1 MSIIF
6 EEQARVR
13 QVEDFDHA
21 LGRSVNRLTITVPYI
36 NTGVSGDEHRRKTLN
51 LRVYDVEDMGG
62 NEELATMP
70 VMALEK
76 LRSKVEVQDR
86 ELAEL
91 RERQK
96 CFDVICDESNNPPES
111 IEQGILNASFK
122 VCPLLK
128 LGSELAE
135 WFNKHTNATLSG
147 PTKPPEPVE
156 GGTVKK
162 G

>member
-21 LGRSVNRLTITVPYI
+21 LGKTVHRLTITVPYI
-36 NTGVSGDEHRRKTLN
+36 NTGVSGDAPRRKTIN
-51 LRVYDVEDMGG
+51 LRVYDVEDMDS
-62 NEELATMP
+62 NVELTTMP

-76 LRSKVEVQDR
+76 LKSKVEVQDR
-86 ELAEL
+86 ELKEL

-111 IEQGILNASFK
+111 IEQGYLNATIK
-122 VCPLLK
+122 MCPL
-128 LGSELAE
+128 AR
-135 WFNKHTNATLSG
+135 WFNRHTNATGPG
-147 PTKPPEPVE
+147 PTSPPKPLDGVDPS
-156 GGTVKK
+156 TIKK